1 MYDPTELRLNLIKW
15 GEKQCDISM
24 TLMWM
29 TGRTAGLWGQEL
41 MSSIYFSRELPD
53 QAGTSAPL
61 AAQFYWVD
69 VGIALGGKA
78 IECL

>member
-1 MYDPTELRLNLIKW
+1 MIQLSYHCIWMKW
-15 GEKQCDISM
+15 GEKQCDISI

-41 MSSIYFSRELPD
+41 ISSIHFSNELPD

-61 AAQFYWVD
+61 GAQFYRMD
-69 VGIALGGKA
+69 VEIAFGSQTTV
-78 IECL
+78 CL